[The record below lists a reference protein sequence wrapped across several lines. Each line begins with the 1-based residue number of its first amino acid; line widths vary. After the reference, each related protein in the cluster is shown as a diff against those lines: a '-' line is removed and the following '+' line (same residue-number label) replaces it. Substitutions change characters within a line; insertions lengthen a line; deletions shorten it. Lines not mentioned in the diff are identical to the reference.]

1 MPDVRQ
7 SRIVLPGGSGQ
18 VGAVLARAFHRAGH
32 DVVVLSRTPRPG
44 PWRAVLW
51 DGATPG
57 EWCRE
62 LDGCDVVINL
72 AGRSVNCRYTA
83 ANRRAIVG
91 SRVRSTRAVGEAIAR
106 SVRPPRVWLQMS
118 TATIYAHRLDAPND
132 EATGVIGGDEP
143 DGPPSWRFSIDV
155 ARAWEAALEESV
167 TPRTRRVLLRSAVVM
182 SPDAGGILDT
192 LLRLV
197 RLGLGGAHGDGRQFV
212 SWIHR
217 DDFVE
222 AIRWLIDRADIDGV
236 VNVAAPNPVPNAA
249 FMRALREAAG
259 VRVGLPLSRWMLQ
272 AGAALMRTETELL
285 LKSRRVV
292 PGRLL
297 AHGFAFQY
305 PDWRD
310 AARELCREWRRG

>member
-1 MPDVRQ
+1 
-7 SRIVLPGGSGQ
+7 
-18 VGAVLARAFHRAGH
+18 
-32 DVVVLSRTPRPG
+32 
-44 PWRAVLW
+44 
-51 DGATPG
+51 
-57 EWCRE
+57 
-62 LDGCDVVINL
+62 
-72 AGRSVNCRYTA
+72 
-83 ANRRAIVG
+83 
-91 SRVRSTRAVGEAIAR
+91 
-106 SVRPPRVWLQMS
+106 
-118 TATIYAHRLDAPND
+118 
-132 EATGVIGGDEP
+132 VIGGDEP